1 MMMQF
6 RYVLTKQAPEEA
18 GCLCYLQKEQS
29 LCYTPWRKNSY
40 TLLIGKAYCGLD
52 LDAATGEIMQISGCN
67 PMGLWV
73 PCNLDVPPASR
84 GRVFF
89 QPDAPLVPGT
99 GGDYDRSWDT
109 FYDRNRQTICLGQ
122 RFAGSDCVQIQFAP
136 HLIASIRDGRLEAI
150 WAKLQI
156 MEKAPG

>member
-1 MMMQF
+1 MLF
-6 RYVLTKQAPEEA
+6 AEGAVPVLYAVAE
-18 GCLCYLQKEQS
+18 
-29 LCYTPWRKNSY
+29 NSY